1 MPRGRYERVN
11 VTREILFGAIFSDE
25 RIIMTFIRFTNV
37 NVSFHEMVFT
47 VGETGASCNR
57 GKL

>member
-1 MPRGRYERVN
+1 MIVN
-11 VTREILFGAIFSDE
+11 TDLPLRPLPL
-25 RIIMTFIRFTNV
+25 
-37 NVSFHEMVFT
+37 VSGNHLS